1 MTESADPGGAPGRPD
16 RPDPDHVLTW
26 RQRKILRFIAECV
39 ARSGYPP
46 SMGEIGEAVG
56 LVSTSSVSYQISVL
70 ERKGYLHRDGRRPR
84 TVEVRLPRQQAA
96 ADRENRDERAT
107 DQSGG
112 GIPDIPSQAAV
123 YVPVLGRIAAG
134 GPAGDRDHV
143 EDMFPLPRRL
153 VGDGTLFIL
162 KVAGDSMIDAAILDG
177 DWVVVRQQD
186 DAQSGD
192 IVAIMVGG
200 EVAVKTLKRSGGS
213 DWLVSHNPA
222 YTPIPG
228 DYATILG
235 KVVAVLRRVGDL
247 SDDDPAGAAVP
258 DGVLAP

>member
-1 MTESADPGGAPGRPD
+1 VTESADPGGAPGRPD

-26 RQRKILRFIAECV
+26 RQRKILRYIADCV

-46 SMGEIGEAVG
+46 SMEEIGAAVG

-107 DQSGG
+107 DQPGG

-123 YVPVLGRIAAG
+123 
-134 GPAGDRDHV
+134 
-143 EDMFPLPRRL
+143 
-153 VGDGTLFIL
+153 
-162 KVAGDSMIDAAILDG
+162 
-177 DWVVVRQQD
+177 
-186 DAQSGD
+186 
-192 IVAIMVGG
+192 
-200 EVAVKTLKRSGGS
+200 KTLKRSDGS

-222 YTPIPG
+222 YTPIPA
-228 DYATILG
+228 DDATILG

-247 SDDDPAGAAVP
+247 SGDDPAGAAVP

>member
-1 MTESADPGGAPGRPD
+1 VTESADPGGAPGTPD

-26 RQRKILRFIAECV
+26 RQRKILRFIADCV

-46 SMGEIGEAVG
+46 SMEEIGEAVG

-70 ERKGYLHRDGRRPR
+70 ERKGYLRRDGRRPR
-84 TVEVRLPRQQAA
+84 TVEVRLPRDRAA
-96 ADRENRDERAT
+96 ADREDRDERTT

-112 GIPDIPSQAAV
+112 ILDIPSQAAV
-123 YVPVLGRIAAG
+123 YVPVAGRIAAG
-134 GPAGDRDHV
+134 GPVVDRDRV
-143 EDMFPLPRRL
+143 EDVFPLPRRL

-162 KVAGDSMIDAAILDG
+162 KVAGDSMINAAIVDG

-186 DAQSGD
+186 DAQSGE
-192 IVAIMVGG
+192 IVAVMLGG
-200 EVAVKTLKRSGGS
+200 EATVKTLKRGDGS

-228 DYATILG
+228 DDATILG
-235 KVVAVLRRVGDL
+235 KVVAVLRRVDDL
-247 SDDDPAGAAVP
+247 SGDHQAGAAAP

>member
-1 MTESADPGGAPGRPD
+1 MTGPADTGSTPGIPG

-26 RQRKILRFIAECV
+26 RQRKILRFIADCV

-46 SMGEIGEAVG
+46 SMEEIGEAVG
-56 LVSTSSVSYQISVL
+56 LVSVSSVSYQMSVL

-84 TVEVRLPRQQAA
+84 TVEVRMPRHQSAP
-96 ADRENRDERAT
+96 DRESRDERT
-107 DQSGG
+107 TNRSDGTL
-112 GIPDIPSQAAV
+112 DIPSQAAV

-134 GPAGDRDHV
+134 APILAREHV
-143 EDMFPLPRRL
+143 EDVFPLPRRL
-153 VGDGTLFIL
+153 VGDGTLFVL
-162 KVAGDSMIDAAILDG
+162 KVAGDSMSNAAILDG

-186 DAQSGD
+186 DAHSGD

-235 KVVAVLRRVGDL
+235 KVVAVLRRVGD
-247 SDDDPAGAAVP
+247 SSEDHPAESAAP

>member
-26 RQRKILRFIAECV
+26 RQRKILRFIADCV

-46 SMGEIGEAVG
+46 SMEEIGAAVG

-84 TVEVRLPRQQAA
+84 TVEVRMPRHQPAP
-96 ADRENRDERAT
+96 DRENRRERT
-107 DQSGG
+107 TNRSGG
-112 GIPDIPSQAAV
+112 TLDIPSQAAV
-123 YVPVLGRIAAG
+123 DVPVLGRIAAG
-134 GPAGDRDHV
+134 APILAREHV
-143 EDMFPLPRRL
+143 EDVFPLPRRL
-153 VGDGTLFIL
+153 VGDGTLFVL
-162 KVAGDSMIDAAILDG
+162 KVAGDSMINAAILDG

-192 IVAIMVGG
+192 IVAIMVGA
-200 EVAVKTLKRSGGS
+200 EVTVKTLRRSGGS

-228 DYATILG
+228 DDATILG
-235 KVVAVLRRVGDL
+235 KVVAVLRRVGD
-247 SDDDPAGAAVP
+247 SSEDHPAESAAP

>member
-1 MTESADPGGAPGRPD
+1 VTESADPGGAPGTPD

-26 RQRKILRFIAECV
+26 RQRKILRFIADCV

-46 SMGEIGEAVG
+46 SMEEIGEAVG
-56 LVSTSSVSYQISVL
+56 LVSVSSVSYQISVL

-84 TVEVRLPRQQAA
+84 TVEVRLPRDRPP
-96 ADRENRDERAT
+96 ADREDRDERT
-107 DQSGG
+107 IGQSGG
-112 GIPDIPSQAAV
+112 GILDIPSQAAV

-162 KVAGDSMIDAAILDG
+162 KVAGDSMIDAAIVDG

-186 DAQSGD
+186 NAQSGE
-192 IVAIMVGG
+192 IVAVMVAG
-200 EVAVKTLKRSGGS
+200 EATVKTLKRSDGG

-222 YTPIPG
+222 YTPIPA
-228 DYATILG
+228 DDATVLG
-235 KVVAVLRRVGDL
+235 KVVAVLRRVGDR
-247 SDDDPAGAAVP
+247 SDDHPDGAAVP